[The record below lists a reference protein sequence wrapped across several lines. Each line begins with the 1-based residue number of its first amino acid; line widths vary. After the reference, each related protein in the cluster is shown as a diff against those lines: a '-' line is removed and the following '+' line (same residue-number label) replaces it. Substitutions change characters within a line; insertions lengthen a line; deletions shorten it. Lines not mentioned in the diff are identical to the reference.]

1 MLKPPGSWLHLAPAW
16 SSHLVLVRCCA
27 NSYLNIDIHLILKHT
42 YSASYQLGF
51 PGGAVVKNLPANAG
65 DLGQKIPWRRKSQ
78 PTPVLSPGKSH
89 GQRSLE
95 GYSPRGRKESDRT
108 QQLNKNSNL
117 PVSTEMLYLLLFKCD
132 VMCID
137 DLILTPVAREARRDP
152 GTAGRDQ
159 EMDGGPDFW
168 IQDVDLEP
176 EDRKELMQSIRILWV
191 ALCFHKEHSL
201 AQQKILWKWPS
212 YSCGPRSQSSW
223 GKKTGLK
230 QHSQLFLKQV
240 PMMFRHFQV
249 CTLHTE
255 T

>member
-1 MLKPPGSWLHLAPAW
+1 M
-16 SSHLVLVRCCA
+16 LVRCCA

-42 YSASYQLGF
+42 YSAIYQLGF
-51 PGGAVVKNLPANAG
+51 PGGAVVKNLPDNAG
-65 DLGQKIPWRRKSQ
+65 DLGQKIPWRRKLQ
-78 PTPVLSPGKSH
+78 PTPIHLPGKSH

-117 PVSTEMLYLLLFKCD
+117 PVSTEMPYLLLFKCD

-137 DLILTPVAREARRDP
+137 DLILSPMASREARRDP

-201 AQQKILWKWPS
+201 AQQNNTVKMTKLFMWP
-212 YSCGPRSQSSW
+212 
-223 GKKTGLK
+223 
-230 QHSQLFLKQV
+230 
-240 PMMFRHFQV
+240 
-249 CTLHTE
+249 
-255 T
+255 

>member
-1 MLKPPGSWLHLAPAW
+1 MLCQQLFKHRYSSNLKTHILCYLPVGLPWWCSGKESACQCRRPGSEDPLEKKIATHSNTLAW
-16 SSHLVLVRCCA
+16 E
-27 NSYLNIDIHLILKHT
+27 
-42 YSASYQLGF
+42 
-51 PGGAVVKNLPANAG
+51 
-65 DLGQKIPWRRKSQ
+65 
-78 PTPVLSPGKSH
+78 

-117 PVSTEMLYLLLFKCD
+117 PVSTEMPYLLLFKCD

-137 DLILTPVAREARRDP
+137 DLILSPMASREARRDP

-201 AQQKILWKWPS
+201 AQQNNTVKMTKLFMWP
-212 YSCGPRSQSSW
+212 
-223 GKKTGLK
+223 
-230 QHSQLFLKQV
+230 
-240 PMMFRHFQV
+240 
-249 CTLHTE
+249 
-255 T
+255 